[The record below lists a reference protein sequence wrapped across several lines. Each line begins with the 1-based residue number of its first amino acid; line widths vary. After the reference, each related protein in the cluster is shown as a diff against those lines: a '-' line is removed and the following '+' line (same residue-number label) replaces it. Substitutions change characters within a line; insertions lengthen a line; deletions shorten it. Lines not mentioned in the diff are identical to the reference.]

1 MGIIAAVVS
10 PSVQM
15 EWGAPFPSA
24 TMVSVPEHAKTV
36 DAVTHVQECFLRYRF
51 RSNASVSTIADF
63 YLHEGKDNNAVLFDD
78 SRSRIAGYRTLTFT
92 KQKFMFVTLSQEAGY
107 VLGAVVFQV
116 RSGCSQP

>member
-10 PSVQM
+10 PSTQM

-24 TMVSVPEHAKTV
+24 TVVSGPEHTKTV
-36 DAVTHVQECFLRYRF
+36 DAATHVQECFLRYRF
-51 RSNASVSTIADF
+51 KSNASLSAIADF
-63 YLHEGKDNNAVLFDD
+63 YLHEGKANKAVLFDD
-78 SRSRIAGYRTLTFT
+78 SKSKIAEYRTLTFT
-92 KQKFMFVTLSQEAGY
+92 KQKFMFVTLSQETGY